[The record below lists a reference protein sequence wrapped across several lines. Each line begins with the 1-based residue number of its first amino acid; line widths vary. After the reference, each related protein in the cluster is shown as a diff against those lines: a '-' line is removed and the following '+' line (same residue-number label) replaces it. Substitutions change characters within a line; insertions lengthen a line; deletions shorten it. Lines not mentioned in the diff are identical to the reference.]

1 MRATIDF
8 INHKNGIKAYVR
20 RLDPWPRRRPLEMLE
35 IFSKMDLK
43 MHFKIKFKRKI
54 INKKG
59 QKRPRWGR

>member
-8 INHKNGIKAYVR
+8 IKHRNGIKAYVR

-54 INKKG
+54 T
-59 QKRPRWGR
+59 